1 MFSPH
6 EYAGCGC
13 TSLATY
19 AGSRFVTAPAYAYG
33 VEPEKTENP
42 EGSSKTKTIL
52 VGLALF
58 AALYTMHRGL
68 GGFSGPPE
76 MQRKPTPS
84 SVTPRKYHLPR

>member
-6 EYAGCGC
+6 EYAGCGG

-19 AGSRFVTAPAYAYG
+19 AGSRFVTAPDYAYG
-33 VEPEKTENP
+33 VEPEQTKNP
-42 EGSSKTKTIL
+42 EGSSKTTTLL

-68 GGFSGPPE
+68 GGFSGPSE
-76 MQRKPTPS
+76 AQRRPAST
-84 SVTPRKYHLPR
+84 SVAPRKYRLPR